1 MGIRHDFDSREN
13 FLSTGMSKLIFF
25 EQQSSY
31 KKKIIYT
38 IGDCY
43 EIQLFLFPTC
53 IHIPA
58 AFCGCPMATL
68 MPATVTGSVVT
79 PADDTTAAG
88 TDTTGGFARATCAA
102 CGVWAWICP
111 CAWSWE
117 AGTRV

>member
-1 MGIRHDFDSREN
+1 
-13 FLSTGMSKLIFF
+13 MSKLALCYNNNLPTGKKIFF
-25 EQQSSY
+25 C
-31 KKKIIYT
+31 T

-43 EIQLFLFPTC
+43 EIQFFLFPTC